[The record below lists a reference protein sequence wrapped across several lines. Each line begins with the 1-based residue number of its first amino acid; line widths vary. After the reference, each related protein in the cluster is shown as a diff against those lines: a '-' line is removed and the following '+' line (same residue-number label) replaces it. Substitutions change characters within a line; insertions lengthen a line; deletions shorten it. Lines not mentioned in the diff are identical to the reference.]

1 MYNQKRGGQAMRDP
15 RYDILFEPVTIGPV
29 TAPNR
34 FYQVPH
40 CNGMGWK
47 HPRALAKMR
56 ETKAEGGWGVVCT
69 EEVEI
74 HPTSEFAP
82 YIEGRLWDDQD
93 IPAMA
98 LMVEGVHR
106 HGALAGIELAYNG
119 FANPNLYSREI
130 PVSPSGGPVKC
141 QSPIH
146 TRAMDLSDIRD
157 VRRWHKAA
165 VRRAKQA
172 GFDIIYCYAGHNL
185 SIAMHFLS
193 REMNTRTDEYGGSLE
208 NRARFLREL
217 IEDAKDAAG
226 DTCAIAC
233 RLAVEQL
240 LGDRGLT
247 SAGEG
252 REVVE
257 RLAELPD
264 LWDVN
269 LADWSNDSVTARFA
283 DEGAQEAYTSFVK
296 TVTTKPVVGVGR
308 FTSPDAMVSQIRR
321 GVLDLIGAA
330 RPSIADPFLP
340 NKVRAG
346 QIDDIR
352 ECIGCNICVSGDMTI
367 TPIRCTQN
375 PTMGEEWRRGWHP
388 ERIAPINKPESVLI
402 IGSGPSGLECARAL
416 AHRGMSVTI
425 AESELEPGGRVRL
438 ESKLPGLSTYK
449 RVADYRLQQL
459 RQMANVDFYFDSA
472 MSAESVLELGIAHVV
487 VATGSTW
494 RTDGMGRK
502 SRVPI
507 PGVAQSASVSPD
519 AILRGDLPTGDVLI
533 YDDDHYYMGGVLA
546 ELLIKTGCKVTLA
559 TPAPV
564 ISNWTENTLEQGR
577 IQSRL
582 IELGVDIR
590 CNMYLAQATTDG
602 FELRPTYGGPSQWI
616 AGHTLVPVTSR
627 VPNDALY
634 QDLMNSPEALKAAGI
649 QSVSRV
655 GDCLAP
661 GTVAAAVYSGHR
673 AAQTWGMTQDERYD
687 FKREVIMTGQ

>member
-1 MYNQKRGGQAMRDP
+1 MRDP
-15 RYDILFEPVTIGPV
+15 RYDILFEPVKIGPV

-47 HPRALAKMR
+47 HPQALAKMR

-82 YIEGRLWDDQD
+82 YIEGRLWDDAD

-106 HGALAGIELAYNG
+106 HGALAGCELAYNG
-119 FANPNLYSREI
+119 FANPNLYSREV
-130 PVSPSGGPVKC
+130 PVSPSGGPVKD

-146 TRAMDLSDIRD
+146 TRALDLEDIRNI
-157 VRRWHKAA
+157 RRWHKAA
-165 VRRAKQA
+165 VRRAKTA

-193 REMNTRTDEYGGSLE
+193 REMNTRTDEYGGSLV

-217 IEDAKDAAG
+217 LEDAHDAAG

-233 RLAVEQL
+233 RIAVDQL
-240 LGDRGLT
+240 LGQRGLT
-247 SAGEG
+247 FDGEG
-252 REVVE
+252 REVIE
-257 RLAELPD
+257 LLAELPD

-283 DEGAQEAYTSFVK
+283 DEGAQERYTAFVK
-296 TVTTKPVVGVGR
+296 SVTSKPVVGVGR
-308 FTSPDAMVSQIRR
+308 FTSPDAMVSQVKR

-340 NKVRAG
+340 AKVRDG
-346 QIDDIR
+346 HHDDIR
-352 ECIGCNICVSGDMTI
+352 ECIGCNICVSGDMTV

-388 ERIAPINKPESVLI
+388 ERIAPVAAPETVLVV
-402 IGSGPSGLECARAL
+402 GSGPSGLECARAL
-416 AHRGMSVTI
+416 AKRGMNVTI
-425 AESELEPGGRVRL
+425 AEKEREAGGRVRL
-438 ESKLPGLSTYK
+438 EAKLPGLSTYK

-459 RQMANVDFYFDSA
+459 RQMANVDFYFDSE
-472 MSAESVLELGIAHVV
+472 MTAEAIAELGMDHIVL
-487 VATGSTW
+487 ATGSRW
-494 RTDGMGRK
+494 RLDGLGRK
-502 SRVPI
+502 SRVAI
-507 PGVAQSASVSPD
+507 PGVAGARVHSPD
-519 AILRGDLPTGDVLI
+519 AILRGDLPSGEVLI

-546 ELLIKTGCKVTLA
+546 ELLTKAGCKVTLA
-559 TPAPV
+559 TPSSMV
-564 ISNWTENTLEQGR
+564 SQWTENTLEQGR

-582 IELGVDIR
+582 VELGVDIR
-590 CNMYLAQATTDG
+590 CNRYLYQADG
-602 FELRPTYGGPSQWI
+602 DAFELREVYGGPTQFVRG
-616 AGHTLVPVTSR
+616 ATLVPVTSR
-627 VPNDALY
+627 VPEDGLY
-634 QDLMNSPEALKAAGI
+634 QDLKALGI
-649 QSVSRV
+649 TTRRI

-661 GTVAAAVYSGHR
+661 GTVAVAVYSGHR
-673 AAQTWGMTQDERYD
+673 MAQYWGEPEEAPYQ
-687 FKREVIMTGQ
+687 FKREGVGLV

>member
-1 MYNQKRGGQAMRDP
+1 MRDP
-15 RYDILFEPVTIGPV
+15 RYDILFEPVMIGPV

-74 HPTSEFAP
+74 HPTSEFSP

-119 FANPNLYSREI
+119 FANPNLYSREV
-130 PVSPSGGPVKC
+130 PLSPSGGPVKC

-146 TRAMDLSDIRD
+146 TRAMDLTDIRN
-157 VRRWHKAA
+157 VRHWHKAA
-165 VRRAKQA
+165 VKRAKQA

-217 IEDAKDAAG
+217 IEDAKDVAG

-240 LGDRGLT
+240 LGERGLT
-247 SAGEG
+247 SDGEG

-257 RLAELPD
+257 LLAELPD

-283 DEGAQEAYTSFVK
+283 DEGAQEKYTAFVK

-340 NKVRAG
+340 AKVRDGHA
-346 QIDDIR
+346 DDIR

-388 ERIAPINKPESVLI
+388 ERIAPVDKVESVLVV
-402 IGSGPSGLECARAL
+402 GSGPSGLECARAL
-416 AHRGMSVTI
+416 AKRGLNVVI
-425 AESELEPGGRVRL
+425 AEAGNEAGGRVRL
-438 ESKLPGLSTYK
+438 EAKLPGLATYK

-459 RQMANVDFYFDSA
+459 RQMANVEFYFASE
-472 MSAESVLELGIAHVV
+472 MTAESIVELGMDHVV
-487 VATGSTW
+487 LATGSTW
-494 RTDGMGRK
+494 RTDGLGRK
-502 SRVPI
+502 SRVAI
-507 PGVAQSASVSPD
+507 PGVADSPLMSPD
-519 AILRGDLPTGDVLI
+519 AILNGTLPSGDVLV

-546 ELLIKTGCKVTLA
+546 EHLARNGCRVTLA
-559 TPAPV
+559 TPAPLV
-564 ISNWTENTLEQGR
+564 SNWTENTLEQGR

-582 IELGVDIR
+582 IELGVR
-590 CNMYLAQATTDG
+590 VWCNMYLARAGEDG
-602 FELRPTYGGPSQWI
+602 FELRPAFGGDPLI
-616 AGHTLVPVTSR
+616 LAGHTLVPVTSR

-634 QDLMNSPEALKAAGI
+634 HDLKALGVDALRI
-649 QSVSRV
+649 

-673 AAQTWGMTQDERYD
+673 LAQYWGQGPEAPYD
-687 FKREVIMTGQ
+687 FKREVLAVE

>member
-1 MYNQKRGGQAMRDP
+1 MRDP
-15 RYDILFEPVTIGPV
+15 RYDILFEPVKIGPV

-47 HPRALAKMR
+47 HPMAMAKMR

-82 YIEGRLWDDQD
+82 YIEGRLWDDRD

-98 LMVEGVHR
+98 HMVEGIHS
-106 HGALAGIELAYNG
+106 HGSLAGCELAYNG
-119 FANPNLYSREI
+119 FANPNLYSREV

-141 QSPIH
+141 NSPIH
-146 TRAMDLSDIRD
+146 TRAMDKEDIRN

-165 VRRAKQA
+165 VLRAKQA

-193 REMNTRTDEYGGSLE
+193 RELNTRTDEYGGSLE

-217 IEDAKDAAG
+217 IEEAKNAAG

-233 RLAVEQL
+233 RIAVDQL
-240 LGDRGLT
+240 LGPCGLT
-247 SAGEG
+247 FDGEG

-257 RLAELPD
+257 LLAELPD

-269 LADWSNDSVTARFA
+269 LADWSNDSVTARFG
-283 DEGAQEAYTSFVK
+283 DEGAQERYTAFVK
-296 TVTTKPVVGVGR
+296 SVTTKPVVGVGR
-308 FTSPDAMVSQIRR
+308 FTSPDAMVSQIKR

-340 NKVRAG
+340 AKIRDG
-346 QIDDIR
+346 RQDDIR

-388 ERIAPINKPESVLI
+388 ERIAPVETPGSVLVV
-402 IGSGPSGLECARAL
+402 GSGPAGLEAARAL
-416 AHRGMSVTI
+416 AMRGLEVVI
-425 AESELEPGGRVRL
+425 AEREREPGGRIRL
-438 ESKLPGLSTYK
+438 EARLPGLSTYR

-459 RQMANVDFYFDSA
+459 RQMPNVSFYFDSDMTA
-472 MSAESVLELGIAHVV
+472 DSIEELGIAHVV
-487 VATGSTW
+487 LATGSKW
-494 RTDGMGRK
+494 RLDGMGRK
-502 SRVPI
+502 ARAPI
-507 PGVAQSASVSPD
+507 PGVTDSPLLSPD
-519 AILRGDLPTGDVLI
+519 AVVRGERPKGRVLV
-533 YDDDHYYMGGVLA
+533 YDDDHYIMGGLLA
-546 ELLIKTGCKVTLA
+546 EMLAREGCEVTLA
-559 TPAPV
+559 TPASLV
-564 ISNWTENTLEQGR
+564 SSWTENTLEQGR

-582 IELGVDIR
+582 VELGVDIR
-590 CNMYLAQATTDG
+590 CNTCLHQAAARG
-602 FELRPTYGGPSQWI
+602 FELRNVFGGPSEWLTDV
-616 AGHTLVPVTSR
+616 TLVPVTSR
-627 VPNDALY
+627 VPVDDLY
-634 QDLMNSPEALKAAGI
+634 HDLKARGI
-649 QSVSRV
+649 ESMRI

-661 GTVAAAVYSGHR
+661 GTVAAAVYSGHKL
-673 AAQTWGMTQDERYD
+673 AQYWGQPPETAYD
-687 FKREVIMTGQ
+687 FRREMPALG

>member
-1 MYNQKRGGQAMRDP
+1 MRDP
-15 RYDILFEPVTIGPV
+15 RYDILFEPVKIGPV

-40 CNGMGWK
+40 CNGMGYR
-47 HPRALAKMR
+47 HPLALAKMR

-82 YIEGRLWDDQD
+82 YIEGRLWDDSD

-119 FANPNLYSREI
+119 FANPNLYSRE
-130 PVSPSGGPVKC
+130 PPFSPSGGPVKC

-146 TRAMDLSDIRD
+146 TRAMDLGDIRNL
-157 VRRWHKAA
+157 RHWHKAA
-165 VRRAKQA
+165 VRRAKAA

-193 REMNTRTDEYGGSLE
+193 REMNTRSDEYGGSLE
-208 NRARFLREL
+208 NRARLLREL

-226 DTCAIAC
+226 DTCAIAV
-233 RLAVEQL
+233 RLAVDQL
-240 LGDRGLT
+240 LGARGLT
-247 SAGEG
+247 STGEG

-257 RLAELPD
+257 LLAELPD

-269 LADWSNDSVTARFA
+269 LADWSNDSVTARFSE
-283 DEGAQEAYTSFVK
+283 EGAQEAYTAFVK

-340 NKVRAG
+340 AKVRDG
-346 QIDDIR
+346 QVDDIR

-388 ERIAPINKPESVLI
+388 ERIAPAETPDRVLVV
-402 IGSGPSGLECARAL
+402 GSGPAGLEAARAL
-416 AHRGMSVTI
+416 AKRGMTVVI
-425 AESELEPGGRVRL
+425 AESEREPGGRVRL
-438 ESKLPGLSTYK
+438 ESRLPGLATYK

-459 RQMANVDFYFDSA
+459 RQMPNVDFYFDSA
-472 MSAESVLELGIAHVV
+472 MTADTVRELGIPNVV
-487 VATGSTW
+487 LATGSRW

-502 SRVPI
+502 SRVPV
-507 PGVAQSASVSPD
+507 PGVADSRVLSPD
-519 AILRGDLPTGDVLI
+519 AVLRGERPDGPVLI
-533 YDDDHYYMGGVLA
+533 YDDDHYYMAGVLA
-546 ELLIKTGCKVTLA
+546 ELLVREGFDVVLA

-564 ISNWTENTLEQGR
+564 VSQWTENTLEQGR

-582 IELGVDIR
+582 VELGVGLM
-590 CNMYLAQATTDG
+590 CNMALVKGEGDR
-602 FELRPTYGGPSQWI
+602 FDLKPIYGGPI
-616 AGHTLVPVTSR
+616 VGIEGRTLVPVTSR
-627 VPNDALY
+627 VPDDALY
-634 QDLMNSPEALKAAGI
+634 HDLMADPEALAAAGI
-649 QSVSRV
+649 VSTLRI

-661 GTVAAAVYSGHR
+661 GTVAAAVYSGHKC
-673 AAQTWGMTQDERYD
+673 AQTWGQPVEAGYD
-687 FKREVIMTGQ
+687 FKRELVRLD